1 MVLDEGEIIASGT
14 HEELLR
20 DEPRYSEILS
30 QQSTKEII
38 EEEQGEEETDE
49 EYRKRISEML
59 VQGSPNDEFKGGFD
73 E

>member
-1 MVLDEGEIIASGT
+1 MGAI
-14 HEELLR
+14 
-20 DEPRYSEILS
+20 
-30 QQSTKEII
+30 QQSTKENI